1 MINKFIN
8 IFTAIVL
15 LTTSTYRLAHSQ
27 SNENEGYKKVA
38 VYFADKNNS
47 PYSLSEPEKFLSA
60 KAIERRQKAGIKIN
74 LSDIPVNPNYI
85 QSIQQIGGE
94 YIAKSNWSNWVVFRF
109 NDDFDLSKIS
119 TLPYVKKIVEI
130 IRSKNAKANKMNA
143 VTNMIEKKSYLKA
156 FEKDNFNTTPTPD
169 YGDSYNQVK
178 MLGMDY
184 LHSKGYMG
192 EGIVIAVLDGG
203 FLRVDELPAFH
214 SIRENGQ
221 ILGTWDF
228 VENEASVYEDLSHG
242 MMVLSTMAGF
252 VNGKIVGTAPK
263 AKYWLLR
270 TEDGA
275 TETVAEEYFWEAGAV
290 FADSAGADIINSS
303 LGYTKFDDD
312 IASHTYADMNGNT
325 TVVTRAA
332 DWAASKGIL
341 VVNSAGNE
349 GNKGWKYIG
358 APADGDSVL
367 AIGAVNSERNLAS
380 FSSRGPSSD
389 QRIKPDVCAQGEGT
403 TLSSTDGQII
413 RGNGTSFSGPL
424 IAGSA
429 ASLWSANPSATS
441 MEIYN
446 AIRQSA
452 DRYNKPDYDYGY
464 GIPNFGYADLLLKKN
479 NSSSYYKNQKLKVY
493 PSPNNGGVV
502 YTDFF
507 AQKAEELVIDIIDM
521 NGKTIASQKLN
532 VLANSMNHI
541 SVSLGEN
548 HASGVYTFRIID
560 GKNKF
565 SEKFI
570 IN

>member
-1 MINKFIN
+1 MNRNFIHSMIVFLILTSN
-8 IFTAIVL
+8 IYLTA
-15 LTTSTYRLAHSQ
+15 YSQ
-27 SNENEGYKKVA
+27 SNENQGYKKIA
-38 VYFADKNNS
+38 VYFTDKNNS
-47 PYSLSEPEKFLSA
+47 PYSIAEPEKYLSA
-60 KAIERRQKAGIKIN
+60 RAIERRQKAGIKIN
-74 LSDIPVNPNYI
+74 ITDIPVNPNYI
-85 QSIQQIGGE
+85 QSIQNLGGE
-94 YIAKSNWSNWVVFRF
+94 FIAKSNWSNWAVFRF
-109 NDDFDLSKIS
+109 SNDFDLSKIS
-119 TLPYVKKIVEI
+119 SLSYVKKLVEI
-130 IRSKNAKANKMNA
+130 IRSKNAKPNRMIAVNA
-143 VTNMIEKKSYLKA
+143 MIEKKSYLKA
-156 FEKDNFNTTPTPD
+156 FEKDNFSSTPTPD
-169 YGDSYNQVK
+169 YGDSYNQIK

-228 VENEASVYEDLSHG
+228 VENEESVYEDLSHG

-275 TETVAEEYFWEAGAV
+275 TETIAEEYFWEAGAV

-312 IASHTYADMNGNT
+312 IGSHNYADMNGNT

-367 AIGAVNSERNLAS
+367 AIGAVNSERNIAS

-429 ASLWSANPSATS
+429 ASLWSANPTATN
-441 MEIYN
+441 MEIFN

-452 DRYNKPDYDYGY
+452 DRYNKPDFDYGY
-464 GIPNFGYADLLLKKN
+464 GIPNFGYADLILKKN

-493 PSPNNGGVV
+493 PSPNNSGIV

-507 AQKAEELVIDIIDM
+507 AQKAEELIIDVIDM
-521 NGKTIASQKLN
+521 NGRTIASQKLN

-541 SVSLGEN
+541 SVNLGEN
-548 HASGVYTFRIID
+548 QAPGVYTFRIVD

>member
-1 MINKFIN
+1 MKSNFITSMIVFL
-8 IFTAIVL
+8 IFTSNIYQPA
-15 LTTSTYRLAHSQ
+15 YSQ
-27 SNENEGYKKVA
+27 SDENQGYKKIA
-38 VYFADKNNS
+38 VYFTDKNNS
-47 PYSLSEPEKFLSA
+47 PYSLTEPEKFLSVR
-60 KAIERRQKAGIKIN
+60 AIERRQKAGIKIN
-74 LSDIPVNPNYI
+74 ITDIPVNPNYI
-85 QSIQQIGGE
+85 QSIQQLGGE
-94 YIAKSNWSNWVVFRF
+94 YIAKSNWSNWAVFRF
-109 NDDFDLSKIS
+109 SNDFDLSKIS
-119 TLPYVKKIVEI
+119 SLSHVKKIVEI
-130 IRSKNAKANKMNA
+130 IRSKNAKPNKMIAGNEL
-143 VTNMIEKKSYLKA
+143 TEKKSYLKA
-156 FEKDNFNTTPTPD
+156 FEKDNFSTTPTPD
-169 YGDSYNQVK
+169 YGDSYNQIK

-228 VENEASVYEDLSHG
+228 VENESSVYEDLSHG

-275 TETVAEEYFWEAGAV
+275 TETVAEEYYWEAGAV

-312 IASHTYADMNGNT
+312 IGSHTYSDMNGNT

-367 AIGAVNSERNLAS
+367 AIGAVNSERNIAS
-380 FSSRGPSSD
+380 FSSRGPSFD

-429 ASLWSANPSATS
+429 ASLWSANPTATS
-441 MEIYN
+441 MEIFN

-452 DRYNKPDYDYGY
+452 DRYNKPDFDYGY
-464 GIPNFGYADLLLKKN
+464 GIPNFGYADLILKKS

-493 PSPNNGGVV
+493 PSPNNSGIV

-507 AQKAEELVIDIIDM
+507 AQKAEELIIDIIDI
-521 NGKTIASQKLN
+521 NGRTIASQKLN

-541 SVSLGEN
+541 SVNLGDN
-548 HASGVYTFRIID
+548 QASGVYTLRIVD